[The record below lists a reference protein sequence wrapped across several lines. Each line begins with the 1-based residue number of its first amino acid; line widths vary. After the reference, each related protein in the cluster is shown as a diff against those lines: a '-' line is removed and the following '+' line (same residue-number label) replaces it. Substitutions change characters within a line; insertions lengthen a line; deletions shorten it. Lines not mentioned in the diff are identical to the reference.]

1 MSPVL
6 ELERQTALATYSTGV
21 RDLHDLLF
29 NALQAIIELDQLL
42 NQFQPI
48 YSGRLRVMWFS
59 FKASTK
65 HYPYEREPLM
75 VQWNYSY
82 HASRWR
88 AKRVPLSGLLRFQN
102 TTDAFA
108 HHAASARLVL
118 ENLRSLILL
127 YHRARRLLTQLQVSP
142 GDWHEKGMSLIEQ
155 THSQMRKFVLELD
168 RQTLSSVPH

>member
-1 MSPVL
+1 MPPAL
-6 ELERQTALATYSTGV
+6 ELERQTTLATYSARV
-21 RDLHDLLF
+21 SDLHDLMF
-29 NALQAIIELDQLL
+29 NALEAIIELDQLL

-59 FKASTK
+59 FKASAK

-108 HHAASARLVL
+108 HHAASTRLVL

-127 YHRARRLLTQLQVSP
+127 YHRARRLLTPLQSIP
-142 GDWHEKGMSLIEQ
+142 GDWQNKGMSLIEQ
-155 THSQMRKFVLELD
+155 TQAQTRKFVLELD
-168 RQTLSSVPH
+168 RQTMSSAPL

>member
-1 MSPVL
+1 
-6 ELERQTALATYSTGV
+6 
-21 RDLHDLLF
+21 
-29 NALQAIIELDQLL
+29 
-42 NQFQPI
+42 
-48 YSGRLRVMWFS
+48 
-59 FKASTK
+59 
-65 HYPYEREPLM
+65 M

-155 THSQMRKFVLELD
+155 THAQMRKFVLELD
-168 RQTLSSVPH
+168 RQTLSSVPL

>member
-1 MSPVL
+1 MPPVL
-6 ELERQTALATYSTGV
+6 ELERQTALAAYSAGV
-21 RDLHDLLF
+21 RDLHDLMF
-29 NALQAIIELDQLL
+29 NALEAIIELDQLL

-59 FKASTK
+59 FKASAK

-127 YHRARRLLTQLQVSP
+127 YHRARRLLTPLQTSP
-142 GDWHEKGMSLIEQ
+142 EDWLDKGMNLIEQ
-155 THSQMRKFVLELD
+155 TQAQMRNYMLELD
-168 RQTLSSVPH
+168 RQTMSTAPL